1 MLVLLLLLLLP
12 VLLLLPSKPGVGCSN
27 LGASGLYGL
36 RLRLSARFP
45 AFTPEDRDPKCCI
58 LSCESSNS
66 EVAKLRERA
75 NPEPYPDREPLACKK
90 CSHSSQTRDLANI
103 GESEAQNPENLNPKH
118 GKTQT
123 SAQKT
128 QKTCGHPN
136 FSCRL
141 SESQKSP
148 ILASTQAGSP
158 GQAPPLPF
166 DTLALQP
173 KSRTRRNES

>member
-1 MLVLLLLLLLP
+1 MVCGFDCP
-12 VLLLLPSKPGVGCSN
+12 QGSV
-27 LGASGLYGL
+27 
-36 RLRLSARFP
+36 RLRRRTGIQNAAFSP
-45 AFTPEDRDPKCCI
+45 ASPPTPKLQSYERGQTLNPTQTPI
-58 LSCESSNS
+58 LN
-66 EVAKLRERA
+66 
-75 NPEPYPDREPLACKK
+75 REPLACKK